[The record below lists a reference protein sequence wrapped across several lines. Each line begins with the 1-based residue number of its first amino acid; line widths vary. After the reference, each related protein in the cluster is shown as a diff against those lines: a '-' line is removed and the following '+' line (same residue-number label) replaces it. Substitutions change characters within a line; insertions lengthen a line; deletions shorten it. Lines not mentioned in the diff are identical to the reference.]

1 MMESRDVAAEPVGQ
15 LVTFAMA
22 DAEFSFPIGS
32 VQEIVRLPEVTP
44 VPGAPPAVRGIMNL
58 RGAILP
64 LIDMRRFFDLEAVPD
79 SEDSR
84 VVVIRHRE
92 HVTGMIVD
100 RVHEVL
106 PVETAQIEPPP
117 AAIEP
122 ERADWLRGI
131 ARLDNGQRVVMI
143 LAEEK
148 LLPPVPEE
156 QSEFSTPNQ
165 SVEEPARES
174 RFADE
179 LLLVSFR
186 LADEE
191 FAVDITGVREIVRP
205 AAIVE
210 LPQAPDFMLGVMN
223 LRDTLLPVI
232 DLRRRFSVAGCL
244 PPAETTFSDEEID
257 PSRIIVVDLGGVVI
271 GLRVD
276 AVSEVLSL
284 SEHDVVPPP
293 DAIDNERL
301 SYVRGVGKLDGGQR
315 LLMLVDLARL
325 VSPREKLDIAAAA
338 GPRRLPRQGD
348 ETMVQSRDLED
359 ERQLVCFR
367 MLREEY
373 GIDIMQVREII
384 RLEAITEVPGAPPFV
399 AGIVNLRG
407 NVLPVVD
414 LRLRFG
420 RGRGERSEQNRIL
433 VVEIEGRTTGLI
445 VDAVS
450 EVLRVP
456 ESQIEPTPQILDHG
470 AAGRYLAGIAK
481 LDGGRR
487 TIILVNT
494 DTVLQAEELAALP
507 GGTGGS
513 ASSEALAAAR
523 EWEAVDP
530 AAPAAA
536 AACSDGAGAAGLEEL
551 VSSAIEAA
559 EAGAG
564 KAAPAEESA
573 ESLLQLKKSELLARA
588 AELGLRVDAK
598 KTKKQIVELILGRAR
613 DGGGD
618 G

>member
-1 MMESRDVAAEPVGQ
+1 
-15 LVTFAMA
+15 
-22 DAEFSFPIGS
+22 
-32 VQEIVRLPEVTP
+32 
-44 VPGAPPAVRGIMNL
+44 
-58 RGAILP
+58 
-64 LIDMRRFFDLEAVPD
+64 
-79 SEDSR
+79 
-84 VVVIRHRE
+84 
-92 HVTGMIVD
+92 
-100 RVHEVL
+100 
-106 PVETAQIEPPP
+106 
-117 AAIEP
+117 
-122 ERADWLRGI
+122 
-131 ARLDNGQRVVMI
+131 
-143 LAEEK
+143 
-148 LLPPVPEE
+148 
-156 QSEFSTPNQ
+156 
-165 SVEEPARES
+165 
-174 RFADE
+174 
-179 LLLVSFR
+179 
-186 LADEE
+186 
-191 FAVDITGVREIVRP
+191 
-205 AAIVE
+205 
-210 LPQAPDFMLGVMN
+210 
-223 LRDTLLPVI
+223 
-232 DLRRRFSVAGCL
+232 
-244 PPAETTFSDEEID
+244 
-257 PSRIIVVDLGGVVI
+257 
-271 GLRVD
+271 
-276 AVSEVLSL
+276 
-284 SEHDVVPPP
+284 
-293 DAIDNERL
+293 
-301 SYVRGVGKLDGGQR
+301 
-315 LLMLVDLARL
+315 
-325 VSPREKLDIAAAA
+325 
-338 GPRRLPRQGD
+338 
-348 ETMVQSRDLED
+348 MVQSRDLED

-523 EWEAVDP
+523 EREAVDP